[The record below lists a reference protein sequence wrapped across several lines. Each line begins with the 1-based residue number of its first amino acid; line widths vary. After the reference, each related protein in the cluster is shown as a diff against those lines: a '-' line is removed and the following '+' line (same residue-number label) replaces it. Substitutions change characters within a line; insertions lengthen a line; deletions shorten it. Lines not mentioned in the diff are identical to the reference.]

1 MIARR
6 HMLGSALFGGL
17 FDTTASSPVSS
28 VEQISDRHAQDIVD
42 ALKSI
47 RSAIET
53 QNSFT
58 EIARLRQ
65 LQMDHLRSSGKFPDF
80 IEAGSDVWFGVHDW
94 HVKHLQP
101 MSLGRDP
108 NGRYTIMLLS
118 TVIVLRP
125 DILPTF
131 VGVPYDNK

>member
-6 HMLGSALFGGL
+6 HLLETTLLAGL
-17 FDTTASSPVSS
+17 FATSAPAADADG
-28 VEQISDRHAQDIVD
+28 QISERNAQDIVD
-42 ALKSI
+42 TLKSI
-47 RSAIET
+47 RSAVEA
-53 QNSFT
+53 QGRSA
-58 EIARLRQ
+58 EIGRLRQ

-80 IEAGSDVWFGVHDW
+80 IETGSDVWFGVYDW

-101 MSLGRDP
+101 MNFGRDP

-118 TVIVLRP
+118 SLIVLRP
-125 DILPTF
+125 EVVPTF